1 MKFEGKQ
8 SIFLPER
15 DIILHNLH
23 SLKFMTTGQADRL
36 FCNLFLNES
45 VQLLINS
52 IFLYEDGYFDCAF
65 YSIRQAY
72 EVGNS
77 MLYIAN
83 NGKLKLNIWNEKGYY
98 PMNKKLI
105 EELSKI
111 DVAYSEIRMVNFDF
125 FKEYDELL
133 KKAHKIIHKQG
144 FDTFYDIREAY
155 RFNKKFNKNEE
166 IDFFLKL
173 LKYSI
178 GMAIILYIVV
188 DPISLVLADDDLS
201 ARFNFDPLT
210 EPANI
215 QFFNDYLTD
224 DIITKIKSTE
234 SFLEF
239 SSYFANKEKML
250 PSVFDVV
257 RNQAFD
263 IDSLDKI
270 KKQEHLL
277 SLNER
282 IILEILMAEVKLSK
296 IYPDC
301 SFMACYFTS
310 IQSNYIQ
317 SSWFSSEYQRYLKYD
332 ESFNKPYHN
341 IYRSITKGI
350 VENWIFEHNEPL
362 SDEVIK
368 LIKLIFD
375 NYRTV
380 YDELWTQIELTHT
393 ITS

>member
-8 SIFLPER
+8 SISLPER

-270 KKQEHLL
+270 K
-277 SLNER
+277 
-282 IILEILMAEVKLSK
+282 AP
-296 IYPDC
+296 YPDVKVKCAKNKSGVPC
-301 SFMACYFTS
+301 SETAFLYRYF
-310 IQSNYIQ
+310 IR
-317 SSWFSSEYQRYLKYD
+317 FS
-332 ESFNKPYHN
+332 
-341 IYRSITKGI
+341 
-350 VENWIFEHNEPL
+350 
-362 SDEVIK
+362 
-368 LIKLIFD
+368 
-375 NYRTV
+375 
-380 YDELWTQIELTHT
+380 
-393 ITS
+393 